1 MAYGIE
7 VLNSSGRTVF
17 NTDEQY
23 PNFYVSSNV
32 NSTSYNYNPGTI
44 ATDQILAARPND
56 GESGVIALRR
66 SDGNFIGGT
75 TTSTQGQEVAFSAA
89 NGVRAIKLDRD
100 DDLTKA
106 TSGYGV
112 EVLKSNGTDLLFTSN
127 VDYKI
132 DILTFGQLG
141 SSADI
146 TYNVPAG
153 VPFNEVFVSLGSAN
167 FTYTYSPT
175 SPFGAVRSIYG
186 SWVYFN
192 NSTSQLRIRKGLIVT
207 IDTATDWDH
216 TLSGYAGT
224 SVNSYLVYR
233 ITTTATT

>member
-1 MAYGIE
+1 MTSKKIADNIFNIKEKLTDKEFKDIMDLLSIKNKEEEEDE
-7 VLNSSGRTVF
+7 VELYEFTYMKMRKPQVFKFDNSSSTYG
-17 NTDEQY
+17 Y
-23 PNFYVSSNV
+23 NF
-32 NSTSYNYNPGTI
+32 
-44 ATDQILAARPND
+44 A
-56 GESGVIALRR
+56 
-66 SDGNFIGGT
+66 
-75 TTSTQGQEVAFSAA
+75 
-89 NGVRAIKLDRD
+89 
-100 DDLTKA
+100 
-106 TSGYGV
+106 
-112 EVLKSNGTDLLFTSN
+112 
-127 VDYKI
+127 DYKI